1 MGKGRQDRASKTV
14 PTKCSCEMQLIFLND
29 GKREGER
36 ASVRACETFLCG
48 SCESCAGNVTIRH
61 RLFSPISAQANR
73 PVGGFLEIICVCC
86 NLLIVRSLTSSS
98 ATVIMTHCSA
108 TVSLQFS
115 CYCRCHLMFIYQH
128 VLVCIS
134 HNRRSDR
141 QTGNISFFFFLIA
154 K

>member
-29 GKREGER
+29 GKRRLQRGNMRVCER
-36 ASVRACETFLCG
+36 VCG
-48 SCESCAGNVTIRH
+48 SCESCAGNVTITH
-61 RLFSPISAQANR
+61 RLFSPISAQASR
-73 PVGGFLEIICVCC
+73 PVGGFLEIICLRC
-86 NLLIVRSLTSSS
+86 NLFIVRSLTSSS

-134 HNRRSDR
+134 HDRRSDR